1 MNKSKKDKKKYFCK
15 NVTMNYKRKDELMG
29 KLKA

>member
-15 NVTMNYKRKDELMG
+15 NFTMNNKRKEELTG
-29 KLKA
+29 K